1 MGYAS
6 CDYKECKSKDTC
18 KRFEYDGTIINFK
31 FYYDDKKGKCM
42 YHIQKDDLLPKVKE
56 EEKEV

>member
-31 FYYDDKKGKCM
+31 FYYDDEKSKCM

-56 EEKEV
+56 E